1 MKHRYLEPGPNDP
14 VHLPTRG
21 AGTEAWQKAQMANS
35 MVCTYGGRGSRLN
48 LGNWCA
54 ACETTAWDQFGR
66 RWGSTCGSLTNWDK
80 GNKFSSLSLE
90 KIANCHVSHPISS
103 KTFTHFWWR
112 RGTWRPGSQGRA
124 GGQGQS
130 RCKFQCQKSEVGIL
144 KVFAIELSSP
154 WGTR

>member
-1 MKHRYLEPGPNDP
+1 MKHRYLELGPNAL
-14 VHLPTRG
+14 VHLLTRG

-90 KIANCHVSHPISS
+90 ILQIVMYRIHPSAV

-130 RCKFQCQKSEVGIL
+130 RCKFQCQKSEVGIVKEWSL
-144 KVFAIELSSP
+144 HGPS
-154 WGTR
+154 